1 MCRYP
6 TERYFANALFQCVCV
21 CVSDFLEFAW
31 HGLYCLII
39 YRISMKRIITS
50 KKLTNHHIN
59 RICTIFR
66 LYLGVCVCVFF
77 SLLQALLYTQHKFHL
92 ILVSASLGSSICVW
106 YRLGMGWEKKT
117 AIYTS
122 SNCTCLCLM
131 PIDNLRWTCAIA
143 EDRLGGGLCRVTSHT
158 LATIAP
164 SLSGCIPNMTG
175 IVSKSVRNH
184 RESVC
189 KSWYTNNWN
198 PFKCNFLSLNGITC
212 LMFNGE
218 NGKFIER

>member
-1 MCRYP
+1 MEESFFSILQLYHSQEVNCCDKNVSVSMCRYP

-106 YRLGMGWEKKT
+106 YRLGMGWEK
-117 AIYTS
+117 
-122 SNCTCLCLM
+122 N
-131 PIDNLRWTCAIA
+131 
-143 EDRLGGGLCRVTSHT
+143 SH
-158 LATIAP
+158 LYQQQLHM
-164 SLSGCIPNMTG
+164 SLFNA
-175 IVSKSVRNH
+175 H
-184 RESVC
+184 R
-189 KSWYTNNWN
+189 
-198 PFKCNFLSLNGITC
+198 
-212 LMFNGE
+212 
-218 NGKFIER
+218 